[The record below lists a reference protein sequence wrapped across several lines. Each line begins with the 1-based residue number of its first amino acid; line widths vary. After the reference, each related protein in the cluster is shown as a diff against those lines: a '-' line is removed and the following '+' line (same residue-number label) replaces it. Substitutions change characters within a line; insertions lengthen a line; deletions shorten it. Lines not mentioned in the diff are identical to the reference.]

1 MSDSGKHPTAT
12 LDFRW
17 GEEERHFECFDNC
30 LSRVTCQTIL
40 DGKSYP
46 RFPFVEDV
54 SVVMDVGANVGAAS
68 VFFSLAYPEATV
80 FSFEPGELPYSLLV
94 RNTEELDNV
103 RINNFGL
110 YSSDAE
116 LPLYRGKYETGMSSV
131 NKSMSTRSES
141 DMITLRSAR
150 DWLAENSITAVDV
163 LKVDTEGC
171 EIPILGA
178 MRDFLPT
185 VKVIYLEYHN
195 DDDRKELDRILGET
209 HLLVH
214 GMMMAHLGEVAY
226 VAKDVVRSGSDLDSR
241 AIRLD
246 L

>member
-1 MSDSGKHPTAT
+1 MGEGTKLPTAT
-12 LDFRW
+12 LDYRW

-30 LSRVTCQTIL
+30 LSKVTCQTIL

-46 RFPFVEDV
+46 LFPFVEDV
-54 SVVMDVGANVGAAS
+54 SVVMDVGANAGAAS

-80 FSFEPGELPYSLLV
+80 HSFEPGALAYSLLV
-94 RNTEELDNV
+94 RNTEALANV

-110 YSSDAE
+110 YSSDTE

-131 NKSMSTRSES
+131 NPSMSTRSES
-141 DMITLRSAR
+141 ELITLRSVR
-150 DWLAENSITAVDV
+150 DWLAENSIAAVDV

-171 EIPILGA
+171 EIPILEA
-178 MRDFLPT
+178 MSEHLPK

-226 VAKDVVRSGSDLDSR
+226 VAKEVVRSGSDLDSR
-241 AIRLD
+241 AIRLGR
-246 L
+246 

>member
-1 MSDSGKHPTAT
+1 MSEKGKLPTAT
-12 LDFRW
+12 LEFRW
-17 GEEERHFECFDNC
+17 GDERREFECFDNC

-46 RFPFVEDV
+46 QFPFVHDV
-54 SVVMDVGANVGAAS
+54 SVVMDIGANVGAAS
-68 VFFSLAYPEATV
+68 VFFSLAYPDATV
-80 FSFEPGELPYSLLV
+80 FAFEPAGLPYGLLAA
-94 RNTEELDNV
+94 NTERHANV

-110 YSSDAE
+110 YASDVE

-131 NKSMSTRSES
+131 AQSMSTRNES
-141 DMITLRSAR
+141 DVITLRSVR
-150 DWLAENSITAVDV
+150 DWMAENSISTVDI

-171 EIPILGA
+171 EIPILEA
-178 MRDFLPT
+178 MRDLLHD
-185 VKVIYLEYHN
+185 VKVVYLEYHN
-195 DDDRKELDRILGET
+195 DDDRKEFDRILGET
-209 HLLVH
+209 HLLAH
-214 GMMMAHLGEVAY
+214 GLMMVHLGEVAY

>member
-1 MSDSGKHPTAT
+1 MSETAKHPTAT

-68 VFFSLAYPEATV
+68 VFFSLAYPDATI
-80 FSFEPGELPYSLLV
+80 FSFEPAGLPYSLLE
-94 RNTEELDNV
+94 RNTEALANV
-103 RINNFGL
+103 RINNFGF
-110 YSSDAE
+110 YSSDTE

-131 NKSMSTRSES
+131 AQSMSTRNES
-141 DMITLRSAR
+141 DVITLRSVR
-150 DWLAENSITAVDV
+150 DWMSENSISVVDV

-171 EIPILGA
+171 EIPILEA
-178 MRDFLPT
+178 MSDLLPK

-195 DDDRKELDRILGET
+195 DDDRKAFDRILGET
-209 HLLVH
+209 HLLAH
-214 GMMMAHLGEVAY
+214 GLMMAHLGEVAY
-226 VAKDVVRSGSDLDSR
+226 VAKEVVRAGSDLDSR

>member
-1 MSDSGKHPTAT
+1 MSEEGKLPTTT

-17 GEEERHFECFDNC
+17 GEEERQFECFDNC

-40 DGKSYP
+40 DGRSYP

-68 VFFSLAYPEATV
+68 VFFSLAYPDATV
-80 FSFEPGELPYSLLV
+80 FSFEPAALPFSLLA
-94 RNTEELDNV
+94 RNTEGLANV
-103 RINNFGL
+103 QINNFGF
-110 YSSDAE
+110 YSSDVE

-131 NKSMSTRSES
+131 AKSMSTRSES
-141 DMITLRSAR
+141 DVITLRSVR
-150 DWLAENSITAVDV
+150 DWTAENSISTVDV

-171 EIPILGA
+171 EIPILEE
-178 MRDFLPT
+178 MSDLLPN

-195 DDDRKELDRILGET
+195 DDDRKEFDRILGGT
-209 HLLVH
+209 HLLAH
-214 GMMMAHLGEVAY
+214 GMMMVHLGEVAY
-226 VAKDVVRSGSDLDSR
+226 VAKDVVRAGSDLDSR

>member
-1 MSDSGKHPTAT
+1 MSETAKHPTAT

-68 VFFSLAYPEATV
+68 VFFSLAYPDATI
-80 FSFEPGELPYSLLV
+80 FSFEPAGLPYSLLE
-94 RNTEELDNV
+94 RNTQALANV

-110 YSSDAE
+110 YSSDTE

-131 NKSMSTRSES
+131 AQSMSTRNES
-141 DMITLRSAR
+141 DVITLRSVR
-150 DWLAENSITAVDV
+150 DWMSENSISAVDV

-171 EIPILGA
+171 EIPILEA
-178 MRDFLPT
+178 MSDLLPK

-195 DDDRKELDRILGET
+195 DDDRKEFDRILGET

-214 GMMMAHLGEVAY
+214 GLMMVHLGEVAY
-226 VAKDVVRSGSDLDSR
+226 VAKDVVRAGSDLDSR